1 MNEKAEKVYGE
12 AFFQLCIEDCPN
24 DLKKVF
30 EELSTLS
37 GIFSENPELVK
48 IMGTPTISVEEKV
61 SLTKEI
67 VSSGNISEYTGNL
80 LCVLA
85 ERGRFSCFDGI
96 TKHFRAMYN
105 EHFKIAEIIVTT
117 SEPLSDAM
125 RDKITA
131 KMSEITGKSISIREK
146 LDPAIIGGIVIDYGS
161 TRYDGSVRARLN
173 ALKSELGSII
183 A

>member
-12 AFFQLCIEDCPN
+12 AFFQLCLEECPN
-24 DLKKVF
+24 DLKTVF
-30 EELSTLS
+30 EELNTLS
-37 GIFSENPELVK
+37 GIFSENPEFVK
-48 IMGTPTISVEEKV
+48 IMGTPTVSVEEKV

-67 VSSGNISEYTGNL
+67 ASSGNVSEFTGNL

-96 TKHFRAMYN
+96 VKHFRAMYN

-125 RDKITA
+125 REKIIV

>member
-12 AFFQLCIEDCPN
+12 AFFELCLEEKPDK
-24 DLKKVF
+24 LKEVY
-30 EELSTLS
+30 EELTALG
-37 GIFSENPELVK
+37 GIFRENPELGKV
-48 IMGTPTISVEEKV
+48 MGAPTVSAEEKT

-67 VSSGNISEYTGNL
+67 IESGNVSELSGNL

-85 ERGRFSCFDGI
+85 EKGRFSCYDGI
-96 TKHFRAMYN
+96 VKHFRAKYN
-105 EHFKIAEIIVTT
+105 EHFKIAEITVTT
-117 SEPLSDAM
+117 SEPLSDKM
-125 RDKITA
+125 REKIIA
-131 KMSEITGKSISIREK
+131 RMSEITGKTISVREK